1 MKCENCST
9 EISGEYGSGRFCSV
23 KCARSFSTKKD
34 RAKIS
39 KKISKANK
47 KNKPKVELVCGQC
60 GKQFYR
66 NFNKRYV
73 RFCSRKCGAIYSHN
87 DPAYAVQQ
95 SASHKK
101 NFTTLASRQRM
112 RDIGRKGGFGT
123 KSVTS
128 NGVRC
133 DSNFERKAFDL
144 LEQLKIEFE
153 PHKSL
158 PDSAKMCDAYL
169 PLQNIWI
176 ELDGINRE
184 KHKHLQLA
192 EYPRWIAKL
201 EEYRINNLH
210 VEVFTSMVDFE
221 KFICP
226 LS

>member
-1 MKCENCST
+1 MNTVTKNCLNCGNPFT
-9 EISGEYGSGRFCSV
+9 RF
-23 KCARSFSTKKD
+23 
-34 RAKIS
+34 
-39 KKISKANK
+39 
-47 KNKPKVELVCGQC
+47 
-60 GKQFYR
+60 
-66 NFNKRYV
+66 FNKRRVKY
-73 RFCSRKCGAIYSHN
+73 CSVVCRSRHVNPNPVTKARMI
-87 DPAYAVQQ
+87 
-95 SASHKK
+95 ASQKANFVSLESRIRMK
-101 NFTTLASRQRM
+101 N
-112 RDIGRKGGFGT
+112 IGRKGGFGV

-169 PLQNIWI
+169 PKQNIWV

-184 KHKHLQLA
+184 KNKHLQLA

-201 EEYRINNLH
+201 EEYKIKNLH

-221 KFICP
+221 KFMVR
-226 LS
+226 